1 LTGSGGTDS
10 SSPFAVLTNGGAT
23 ITWHATENGSFTVRL
38 AGTNCTNGTQVASGS
53 YSSSPNTVST
63 SIAAADLAVGSNT
76 LRVCVTDVATPTPN
90 TGASENVTGTQDT
103 TAPTVTTD
111 STTPWTTNTRSAT
124 TTVTIQNNQAPT
136 ADSKTLSA
144 NEDTPLAI
152 TLTGS
157 DPDGNALTFTVIT
170 PPAHGT
176 LGSIGTVS
184 CTGNPSNCSENI
196 TYTPFLNYNG
206 ADSFAYKTHEA

>member
-1 LTGSGGTDS
+1 MTIDSTNPSTINSAGSS
-10 SSPFAVLTNGGAT
+10 T
-23 ITWHATENGSFTVRL
+23 IIWHASENGTYSVRKG
-38 AGTNCTNGTQVASGS
+38 GTNCSDGTQLNSGT
-53 YSSSPNTVST
+53 YSTSPNTTNVTINGS
-63 SIAAADLAVGSNT
+63 DLSVGANT
-76 LRVCVTDVATPTPN
+76 IRICLTDSATN
-90 TGASENVTGTQDT
+90 TG
-103 TAPTVTTD
+103 
-111 STTPWTTNTRSAT
+111 SAT

-157 DPDGNALTFTVIT
+157 DPDGDALTFTVIT

-196 TYTPFLNYNG
+196 TNAFVYVVNRMRG
-206 ADSFAYKTHEA
+206 AG